1 MDMKSSFLNKERM
14 DYSYE
19 NNIHMKFNNK
29 QILGLVAALFSTAAS
44 AQFYVGV
51 QSGIANIQSDV
62 KGVRASHEIGGA
74 VKAGY
79 IYNITEHIGIGSG
92 VEFAQYKQ
100 KVFLTKGDAI
110 QSNFEVDE
118 TTSAFIYNVTS
129 ANYREEQTLQAIQI
143 PLFVQYKKNINVGV
157 DFNFRAGVKY
167 FLPVNYKINA
177 SANTVRG
184 VGYYPDVNL
193 TIDNLPE
200 YGFGTQSP
208 YSQSGEYQTKGI
220 LMSSFELGFTF
231 QMGEKNALYAAMFLD
246 SGYGS
251 ILDQKQNESYIGY
264 SQKSITDREANG
276 LYSTDKEATI
286 KPVAFGLT
294 LGWNFK

>member
-1 MDMKSSFLNKERM
+1 MKSSFLNKERM